1 MVECPPLVVEDE
13 LDQHQHQ
20 RPGKNNFATYGLSSL
35 VQSCK
40 NSGSSSDRISTYHRW
55 HRRAARP
62 RPWLRTHSLPS
73 NDQTRP
79 SSSDEFEVV

>member
-20 RPGKNNFATYGLSSL
+20 RPGKNNFATCRLSSL

-40 NSGSSSDRISTYHRW
+40 NSGSSRGSP
-55 HRRAARP
+55 AA
-62 RPWLRTHSLPS
+62 
-73 NDQTRP
+73 
-79 SSSDEFEVV
+79 VVTNAFTPIE